1 MIVKFP
7 VYLKNK
13 KQFNSFMG
21 YMRQVGVRWV
31 TGRTAADFEDTIEQN
46 ISFPVYIF
54 YNNSIYFPKYNLTY
68 YREKDMLRREENLT
82 AYLRSRAREVE
93 L

>member
-13 KQFNSFMG
+13 KQFNSFMDC
-21 YMRQVGVRWV
+21 MRQVDVRWAS
-31 TGRTAADFEDTIEQN
+31 GRPATNFEDIIDLN

-54 YNNSIYFPKYNLTY
+54 YNNRTYFPKYNLSY
-68 YREKDMLRREENLT
+68 YREKDMLRREGDPT
-82 AYLRSRAREVE
+82 AYLRSRAKEVE

>member
-13 KQFNSFMG
+13 KQFNSFMDC
-21 YMRQVGVRWV
+21 MRQVGVHWIS
-31 TGRTAADFEDTIEQN
+31 GRTAADFEDTIDLN
-46 ISFPVYIF
+46 ISFPIFIF
-54 YNNSIYFPKYNLTY
+54 YNNSIYFPKNNLSY
-68 YREKDMLRREENLT
+68 YREKDMLRREEDPA
-82 AYLRSRAREVE
+82 AYLESRAREVE